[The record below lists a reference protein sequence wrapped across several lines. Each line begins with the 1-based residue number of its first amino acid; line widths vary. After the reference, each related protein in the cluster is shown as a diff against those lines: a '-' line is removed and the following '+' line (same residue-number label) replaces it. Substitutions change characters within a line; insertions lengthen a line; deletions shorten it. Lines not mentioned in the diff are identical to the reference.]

1 MLGAI
6 LLVLLLGVVYACSDP
21 SSPGKNDAVKPTAS
35 TPKPD
40 ATTPAENPGGSPAA
54 PGASGT
60 PSPVPGQGAVT
71 PCTDDEISVT
81 VRTDRDPV
89 PSAAFLRIFIKIKN
103 ISARTCT
110 RDLGADAQEAQ
121 IKQGDKRIWSS
132 DDCSALHGTNVV
144 SLAPNS
150 DGQEF
155 FTDWNTTTSSA
166 ATCKDGRTLVE
177 QGSYQVFGRLGT
189 KTSAPANFKVS

>member
-6 LLVLLLGVVYACSDP
+6 LLVLLLGAFYACSDP
-21 SSPGKNDAVKPTAS
+21 SSPKKTAAVRTTAS
-35 TPKPD
+35 TPGASD
-40 ATTPAENPGGSPAA
+40 APSATSSAA
-54 PGASGT
+54 PGPSGGA
-60 PSPVPGQGAVT
+60 SPVPGQGAVT
-71 PCTDDEISVT
+71 PCTDDEIAVT

-132 DDCSALHGTNVV
+132 DDCNALHGTNVV
-144 SLAPNS
+144 SLAPNA

-155 FTDWNTTTSSA
+155 FTDWNTTTSSPS
-166 ATCKDGRTLVE
+166 TCKEGRALVE
-177 QGSYQVFGRLGT
+177 QGAYQVFGRLGT
-189 KTSAPANFKVS
+189 KMSAPANFKVS

>member
-1 MLGAI
+1 MLVGAF
-6 LLVLLLGVVYACSDP
+6 YACSDP
-21 SSPGKNDAVKPTAS
+21 SSPKKTGAVKTTAS
-35 TPKPD
+35 TPD
-40 ATTPAENPGGSPAA
+40 AVPSTASPSAPAP
-54 PGASGT
+54 SGT

-103 ISARTCT
+103 TSARTCS

-121 IKQGDKRIWSS
+121 IKQGEKRIWSS
-132 DDCSALHGTNVV
+132 DDCNALHGTNVV
-144 SLAPNS
+144 SLAPNT

-155 FTDWNTTTSSA
+155 FTDWNTTSSSPS
-166 ATCKDGRTLVE
+166 TCKEGRALVE

-189 KTSAPANFKVS
+189 KMSAPANFRVS